1 MEKGKAEKKIQEYIS
16 KNGISQTFVA
26 DLLGLSPANL
36 SATFKG
42 RRRLK
47 ADELII
53 FCQHYGLRE
62 YLQNNHA
69 RILYNR

>member
-26 DLLGLSPANL
+26 ELLGLSPANL

-53 FCQHYGLRE
+53 FCEHYKLDISFFNE
-62 YLQNNHA
+62 KPFEVIA
-69 RILYNR
+69 